1 MNRPIAYS
9 GNKPYIF
16 ISYAHKDANRIYPII
31 QALQDSGL
39 RVWYDEGLEV
49 GSHWSETIATHMI
62 NSHCV
67 LCFLTKNFFESE
79 NCKDEIHFA
88 KEKGKGPLIVYLDS
102 VKLPEQM
109 QMSFGRLH
117 ALSMEN
123 LSGMDNLI
131 REICRSDMLAAC
143 REDGI
148 PLPKIQPVK
157 ASNPALT
164 DFIDFARR
172 LLEIKAVR
180 IAAIALAVIVL
191 VSSCFGSDNSGEN
204 PGENMNNQQNQGQS
218 ADPTDSTTE
227 PTAAPTTEATAEPT
241 EEEVQLLGSGEC
253 GTGVTWTLTP
263 DGVLTLSGTGKT
275 EDTPYYRMWSD
286 YENYIKELVVEE
298 GITSIGESL
307 FYELPVLKKV
317 TLPNS
322 LLEIKNQAFLGCAS
336 LTEIELPSSLVSL
349 GDYAFS
355 ECANITGI
363 RIPGSVPSVGKYCFS
378 GCANLSE
385 VILEEG
391 ILYIKYGAFEKCY
404 KLSSVQLPEGMIELD
419 YYAFAECSGLT
430 EVTIPKSVMTIE
442 GYVFSGCSRLTSVT
456 INKNCEFNSWGK
468 PDHIEINFYEEE

>member
-31 QALQDSGL
+31 QALQNSGL
-39 RVWYDEGLEV
+39 HVWYDEGLEV

-172 LLEIKAVR
+172 LLDIKAVR

-191 VSSCFGSDNSGEN
+191 VSSCFGTDNSGEN
-204 PGENMNNQQNQGQS
+204 PGENMNNQQNQGQT
-218 ADPTDSTTE
+218 ADPTGSTTE
-227 PTAAPTTEATAEPT
+227 PPTEATAEPT

-253 GTGVTWTLTP
+253 GTGITWTLTP
-263 DGVLTLSGTGKT
+263 DGILTLSGTGKT
-275 EDTPYYRMWSD
+275 EDTPYYRMWSK

-307 FYELPVLKKV
+307 FYELPVLNKV
-317 TLPNS
+317 TLPES
-322 LLEIKNQAFLGCAS
+322 LLELGDKAFYGCPS
-336 LTEIELPSSLVSL
+336 LKEIELPSSLVSL
-349 GDYAFS
+349 GDCAFY
-355 ECANITGI
+355 ECVNLTSI
-363 RIPGSVPSVGKYCFS
+363 RIPGSVPSIGNNCFS

-385 VILEEG
+385 LIMEEG
-391 ILYIKYGAFEKCY
+391 VLYIKSGAFEKCY
-404 KLSSVQLPEGMIELD
+404 KLKTVQCPEGLVEID
-419 YYAFAECSGLT
+419 YYAFDGCSSLT
-430 EVTIPKSVMTIE
+430 EVYIPKSVMTVG
-442 GYVFSGCSRLTSVT
+442 GYAFRGCSGLTSVT
-456 INKNCEFNSWGK
+456 INKNCVYDFIGGDGF
-468 PDHIEINFYEEE
+468 PDSVEIHFYEEE